1 MQIRQVIDLNFP
13 CEKIYDFYP
22 SQQVEGADSALLL
35 QSDETPPGTLYP
47 GQGPQDKKD
56 MDLLEWAQRRAM
68 KVITELE
75 QLSLKIGGDMGLF
88 SLEKGRFQKN
98 LIAALQYLNGAY

>member
-47 GQGPQDKKD
+47 GQGP
-56 MDLLEWAQRRAM
+56 
-68 KVITELE
+68 
-75 QLSLKIGGDMGLF
+75 
-88 SLEKGRFQKN
+88 
-98 LIAALQYLNGAY
+98 